1 MKIILIKDIKKQ
13 GKKGDIIEVKDGYGR
28 FLISKKEA
36 VLVTTSSLER
46 LDKENKE
53 LEEQEKNNI
62 KNCEQQK
69 TNLEKLKIVFKVK
82 TGSQDKVFGSISSKQ
97 IAEEL
102 NNKGYKIDKKQIKI
116 DVPIASLGTHL
127 VKVEL
132 HKKVVVNLNIEL
144 VK

>member
-13 GKKGDIIEVKDGYGR
+13 GKKGDIIEVKDGYGK

-36 VLVTTSSLER
+36 VLATASSLER

-69 TNLEKLKIVFKVK
+69 KELEKLKIFFKVK
-82 TGSQDKVFGSISSKQ
+82 TGSQDKVFGSISPKQ
-97 IAEEL
+97 IVEEL
-102 NNKGYKIDKKQIKI
+102 NNKGCKIDKKQIKI
-116 DVPIASLGTHL
+116 DAPISSLGTHL

-132 HKKVVVNLNIEL
+132 HKKVVANLNIEL
-144 VK
+144 IK